1 MPMSRRFSR
10 IRQLNALFRALSC
23 VFVLVLSANAGAKEM
38 DLTRCA
44 FSQPPV
50 IAEGA
55 TATQEQMTASATAVR
70 SFMGAMQDSLDCL
83 EAAEKAMGDEITEE
97 QKIMVTAA
105 YNSGVDKL
113 NKIAER
119 YNSEV
124 RAFKNR

>member
-1 MPMSRRFSR
+1 MPMSRRFSEL
-10 IRQLNALFRALSC
+10 RQSKKQFWALSC
-23 VFVLVLSANAGAKEM
+23 AFVLVLSANASAKEM

-44 FSQPPV
+44 FSEPPV

-55 TATQEQMTASATAVR
+55 TATQEQMTASASAVR

-83 EAAEKAMGDEITEE
+83 EATEKAMGDDITDE
-97 QKIMVTAA
+97 QKILVTAA

>member
-1 MPMSRRFSR
+1 MLISRRISR
-10 IRQLNALFRALSC
+10 ICQSNAQNWAFSC
-23 VFVLVLSANAGAKEM
+23 AFVLAMSASAHAKEM
-38 DLTRCA
+38 DLSSCA
-44 FSQPPV
+44 FTEPPT
-50 IAEGA
+50 IADGA

-113 NKIAER
+113 NKIAET